1 MKAILLLLAFAAIG
15 LSIILL
21 SLGENVLP
29 IARKLAQAF
38 AALARI
44 DHVFGK
50 LMRTILGCVEGV
62 SFWIALLDEAQF
74 G

>member
-1 MKAILLLLAFAAIG
+1 MKAIILLLAFAAIG
-15 LSIILL
+15 FSIILL

-29 IARKLAQAF
+29 ITRKLAQAF

-50 LMRTILGCVEGV
+50 LMRTILG
-62 SFWIALLDEAQF
+62 
-74 G
+74 